1 MDGIDDEVRAMS
13 AVFTPQRRKLSADQF
28 ERMGQTG
35 ILGPEA
41 RVELI
46 EGEMIEMPPI
56 GSRHAAAVDFLSMHF
71 ARAVGEAALVRTQNP
86 LRLSDDSEPQAD
98 LMLLRPRADRY
109 RTGHPRP
116 EDVLLLIEVAD
127 ATPVFDRE
135 TKLPLYAKHG
145 VPEVWILDLDARQL
159 EVYREPSAGGYRR
172 KLERRETESIAP
184 AALPTVALQVGA
196 VFT

>member
-1 MDGIDDEVRAMS
+1 MS
-13 AVFTPQRRKLSADQF
+13 AVFTPQRRKLSAEQF

-35 ILGPEA
+35 ILGPDA

-46 EGEMIEMPPI
+46 EGEMIEMAPI

-71 ARAVGEAALVRTQNP
+71 ARAVGDAALVRTQNP
-86 LRLSDDSEPQAD
+86 LRLSDDSEPQPD
-98 LMLLRPRADRY
+98 LVLLRPKGDRY

-127 ATPVFDRE
+127 TTLAFDRE

-145 VPEVWILDLDARQL
+145 VPEVWILDLDTRQL
-159 EVYREPSAGGYRR
+159 EIYREPSPGGYRR
-172 KLERRETESIAP
+172 RLERRETESIAP
-184 AALPTVALQVGA
+184 TALPTVALQVGA
-196 VFT
+196 LFA